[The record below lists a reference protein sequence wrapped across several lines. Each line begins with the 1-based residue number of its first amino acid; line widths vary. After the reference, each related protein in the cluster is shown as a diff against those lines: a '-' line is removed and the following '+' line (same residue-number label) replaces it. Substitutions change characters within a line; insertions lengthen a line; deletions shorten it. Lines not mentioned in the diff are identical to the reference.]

1 MKIVSIYPCPCDPAF
16 RHEANVAIYDGLR
29 YYSYEEAKLNQTKDF
44 ANCLFPERA
53 LAFGFKELNLLP
65 GDVDYWIFPKPS
77 EFFSREALVSFFHM
91 IKAIPEQQK
100 I

>member
-16 RHEANVAIYDGLR
+16 RHEANVAIYDGHR

-53 LAFGFKELNLLP
+53 LISKIENRQVNLKRLEVVSILDTTENLNAMNK
-65 GDVDYWIFPKPS
+65 V
-77 EFFSREALVSFFHM
+77 FH
-91 IKAIPEQQK
+91 KSHRS
-100 I
+100 